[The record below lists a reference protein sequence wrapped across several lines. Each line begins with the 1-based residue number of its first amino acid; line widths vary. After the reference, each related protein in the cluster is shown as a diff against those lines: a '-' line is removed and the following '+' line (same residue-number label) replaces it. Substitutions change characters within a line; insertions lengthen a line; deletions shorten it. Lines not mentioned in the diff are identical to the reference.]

1 MDRREDR
8 TNTEENFSKVA
19 ILENQYCAEIED
31 LRNRIIDI
39 MKMNWIHKAISLVR
53 KDGEIA
59 ELKKNDRIEFGGR
72 MNFSFHGQDNQ
83 RPVGLPCGE
92 KRRNRSTK
100 GEA

>member
-19 ILENQYCAEIED
+19 ILENQYCVEIENR
-31 LRNRIIDI
+31 RNRIIDI

-59 ELKKNDRIEFGGR
+59 ELKKNDRIE
-72 MNFSFHGQDNQ
+72 
-83 RPVGLPCGE
+83 LAE
-92 KRRNRSTK
+92 
-100 GEA
+100 E